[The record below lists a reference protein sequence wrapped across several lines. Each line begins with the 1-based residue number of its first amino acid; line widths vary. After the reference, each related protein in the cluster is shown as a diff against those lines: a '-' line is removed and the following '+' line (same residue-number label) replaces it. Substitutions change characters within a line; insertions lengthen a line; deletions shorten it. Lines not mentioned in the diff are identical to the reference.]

1 MADAEVRAATTADAA
16 EIARIQLST
25 WRTAYAELLP
35 TATWEALDEQ
45 EIAQHWAET
54 INGGPAHVLVATEGP
69 WTVGFCAAGL
79 APESESAAAD
89 GTPVADASAVA
100 LLSTLLV
107 EPRWGRRGHGGRL
120 VARTGE
126 VLRRE
131 GIVRGITW
139 AIESDSAS
147 MFFFRRVGWAPDGTV
162 RTLEADGQT
171 VRELRLSG
179 DWDVPL
185 QQENPHERT
194 ARADTADIDAVGRAR
209 DLFDLPGQ

>member
-35 TATWEALDEQ
+35 AATWEDLSEQ
-45 EIAQHWAET
+45 EVARHWADT
-54 INGGPAHVLVATEGP
+54 ISGGPAHVLVATEGP
-69 WTVGFCAAGL
+69 WAVGFCAAGL
-79 APESESAAAD
+79 APELESAAAD
-89 GTPVADASAVA
+89 GTPAADASAVA

-120 VARTGE
+120 VARTAE
-126 VLRRE
+126 VLRQE
-131 GIVRGITW
+131 GITRGITW
-139 AIESDSAS
+139 TVESDSAS
-147 MFFFRRVGWAPDGTV
+147 MFFFRRIGWAPDGTV
-162 RTLEADGQT
+162 RTLEADGRI

-185 QQENPHERT
+185 QQEAPQGRT
-194 ARADTADIDAVGRAR
+194 DTADIDAVGRAQ